1 MFEILHRKI
10 DAEFDCDQ
18 IWLWPA
24 TGDRESG
31 HVKEVLTSDPLA
43 RGWTQGRVGR
53 MNSERTIIEL
63 NIRHYR
69 GLLTTEADPAKR
81 RTIAT
86 LLAEEEAKLAN
97 LNKKGTSGSR
107 G

>member
-1 MFEILHRKI
+1 MRSLIAIKLGSGRQLALRNPDTLKKSLPLI
-10 DAEFDCDQ
+10 CWPGMDARQ
-18 IWLWPA
+18 
-24 TGDRESG
+24 S
-31 HVKEVLTSDPLA
+31 
-43 RGWTQGRVGR
+43 GR
-53 MNSERTIIEL
+53 MDSERTIIEL

-69 GLLTTEADPAKR
+69 GLLTTEVDPAKR

>member
-1 MFEILHRKI
+1 MSDNLHRKI
-10 DAEFDCDQ
+10 DGEFDCDQ
-18 IWLWPA
+18 TWLLPA
-24 TGDRESG
+24 TGAAESG
-31 HVKEVLTSDPLA
+31 HVKEALTSDPLTQDGRKA
-43 RGWTQGRVGR
+43 GWR
-53 MNSERTIIEL
+53 MDSERTIIEL

-69 GLLTTEADPAKR
+69 GLLTTETDRAKR

>member
-1 MFEILHRKI
+1 M
-10 DAEFDCDQ
+10 D
-18 IWLWPA
+18 
-24 TGDRESG
+24 
-31 HVKEVLTSDPLA
+31 
-43 RGWTQGRVGR
+43 
-53 MNSERTIIEL
+53 SERTIIEL

-69 GLLTTEADPAKR
+69 GLLTTETDRAKR